1 MAAASAEKT
10 PYEHQGATKV
20 SVQYQPPKRR
30 RRERDDGSTD
40 VRSQQHK
47 QTPRTTET
55 TRYGYSDS
63 RQRSQKRTGNANTV
77 HDPNPSH
84 MTVDE
89 SRRAESGEDLTGEQI
104 LERSRLSRQQ
114 GGADESEYEDEE
126 GYESPDGLI
135 YEDQPQTPVTE
146 IIEEEEYFPDAVGGR
161 IRIKKRVRKD
171 TSPLVKAKVTQVSA
185 VIALT
190 ATPFWFAQVWLVFV
204 GLIGLGIAG
213 LVGMNISILD
223 GIAGAESFMDV
234 LGALAFGLVSKL
246 LNAISGLFGW
256 VFGTSIQDLGLGIY
270 LATTLIIFI
279 IGAASLF
286 YAWFMYVLRG
296 IDPMRGGGTAALFF
310 AAGLYLVPLIQL
322 FPWVLMFVFAVWWA
336 HR

>member
-20 SVQYQPPKRR
+20 SVQYQEPKRR
-30 RRERDDGSTD
+30 RREADKRVDQSRTGGGTD
-40 VRSQQHK
+40 
-47 QTPRTTET
+47 TRTTAT
-55 TRYGYSDS
+55 TATYGYADNRKQSGRTLQKKTETYSD
-63 RQRSQKRTGNANTV
+63 
-77 HDPNPSH
+77 PSH

-104 LERSRLSRQQ
+104 LERSRLSRQR

-171 TSPLVKAKVTQVSA
+171 TSPLVKAKVTQTS
-185 VIALT
+185 IMLALT
-190 ATPFWFAQVWLVFV
+190 TTPFWFAQAYLVFV

-213 LVGMNISILD
+213 LVGMDVSILD
-223 GIAGAESFMDV
+223 GIAGAESLMDV
-234 LGALAFGLVSKL
+234 LSTLAFGLLSKV
-246 LNAISGLFGW
+246 LNWISGILGW
-256 VFGTSIQDLGLGIY
+256 VFGVGISDLGLGIY
-270 LATTLIIFI
+270 LATTLIVFI
-279 IGAASLF
+279 IGAASVF

-296 IDPMRGGGTAALFF
+296 IDPMKGAGTAALFF
-310 AAGLYLVPLIQL
+310 SVGLYLVPLIQL